1 MRSYTARSLGDV
13 LDAFSSN
20 DPVPGGGSAAALTGA
35 LGTAL
40 LMMVAGITKT
50 RTGAP
55 QERRELDEAIER
67 LRPLRVTLTSLIDRD
82 SDAYRVV
89 VNAIRLPR
97 HSDDQIAV
105 RRRAIGEAMRAATDT
120 PLQTMRA
127 CQQVLAEAAVVAR
140 NGLKSASSDVG
151 VAIELLRAATRGAGL
166 NVDANTHE
174 LSDKEFAAIVRA
186 ESQEIETGTAADAAR
201 ARALL

>member
-20 DPVPGGGSAAALTGA
+20 DPVPGGGSAAALAGA

-50 RTGAP
+50 RTGTP

-67 LRPLRVTLTSLIDRD
+67 LRPLRVTLASLIDRD
-82 SDAYRVV
+82 SDAFRVV
-89 VNAIRLPR
+89 VNAIRLPKD
-97 HSDDQIAV
+97 STDEIAV

-127 CQQVLAEAAVVAR
+127 CQQVLADASVVAR
-140 NGLKSASSDVG
+140 NGLKSAASDVG
-151 VAIELLRAATRGAGL
+151 VAIELLCAAVRGAGL
-166 NVDANTHE
+166 NVDANTHKMN
-174 LSDKEFAAIVRA
+174 DKEFAALVRA
-186 ESQEIETGTAADAAR
+186 QSHEIETATATDAAR
-201 ARALL
+201 ARSLL

>member
-1 MRSYTARSLGDV
+1 
-13 LDAFSSN
+13 
-20 DPVPGGGSAAALTGA
+20 
-35 LGTAL
+35 
-40 LMMVAGITKT
+40 
-50 RTGAP
+50 
-55 QERRELDEAIER
+55 
-67 LRPLRVTLTSLIDRD
+67 VTLASLIDRD

-89 VNAIRLPR
+89 VNAIRLPKD
-97 HSDDQIAV
+97 SDDEIAV

-127 CQQVLAEAAVVAR
+127 CQQVLAEAAIVAR

-166 NVDANTHE
+166 NVDTNTHQM
-174 LSDKEFAAIVRA
+174 SDKEFAAIVRA
-186 ESQEIETGTAADAAR
+186 ESQEIETATSAEAAR

>member
-20 DPVPGGGSAAALTGA
+20 DPVPGGGSAAALAGA

-50 RTGAP
+50 RTGTA
-55 QERRELDEAIER
+55 QERLELDEAIAR
-67 LRPLRVTLTSLIDRD
+67 LRPLRVTLASLIDRD

-89 VNAIRLPR
+89 VNAIRIPR
-97 HSDDQIAV
+97 DSTDEIE

-127 CQQVLAEAAVVAR
+127 CQQVLADAPVVAR

-151 VAIELLRAATRGAGL
+151 VAIELLCAAVRGAGL
-166 NVDANTHE
+166 NVDANAHE
-174 LSDKEFAAIVRA
+174 VNDKEFAAVVRA
-186 ESQEIETGTAADAAR
+186 ESHEIESATAADAAR